1 MGQERQDRLVLPIRK
16 HVGGDK
22 DQVNKRRQ
30 VELDSHK
37 REEKERTREELENK
51 EQREEREEKV
61 LRQFDL
67 NSKYGPCTGMTR
79 IERWDRAQELGL
91 NPPQEILTLLS
102 KESTS
107 KDALW

>member
-37 REEKERTREELENK
+37 REERTREEENK

-79 IERWDRAQELGL
+79 IEVH
-91 NPPQEILTLLS
+91 T
-102 KESTS
+102 
-107 KDALW
+107 